1 MSHLRH
7 QSYKNEDTEMEYL
20 NNTRKIRNVKI
31 KNNLLELEKSFE
43 ELKDKE
49 LRDREVKFRK
59 KIEDLFFKPINTS
72 MNDLNKFEEKEM
84 TKKKPLAKSTWY
96 K

>member
-31 KNNLLELEKSFE
+31 KNNLLELEKK
-43 ELKDKE
+43 L
-49 LRDREVKFRK
+49 
-59 KIEDLFFKPINTS
+59 
-72 MNDLNKFEEKEM
+72 
-84 TKKKPLAKSTWY
+84 
-96 K
+96 